1 MLGISESL
9 RWCFPGLN
17 SLFLACAVGNT
28 VTLVNSRYTCQ
39 FLHISTRSKP
49 GPSNF
54 QKFGGAGV
62 EGGGNEICHLSP
74 KIASFLKFLRCIDA
88 SIHLFRAESCVPPL
102 CHLCFCSV
110 SHFCTLDSE
119 SESPAALQCLSLPF
133 LYTAC

>member
-1 MLGISESL
+1 MLGISES
-9 RWCFPGLN
+9 FPGLS
-17 SLFLACAVGNT
+17 SLFPACAVGNT

-54 QKFGGAGV
+54 QKFGGGGGGGG
-62 EGGGNEICHLSP
+62 GGGNEICHLSP

-119 SESPAALQCLSLPF
+119 SESQPALQCLSLPF